1 VTPAVGCRA
10 PIASGKA
17 KLTIRDNALAKKD
30 FLKWTWVKGSATSV
44 ADFGNPT
51 TTDGYSLCIYD
62 AGARVSSTTLPPG
75 GLCAGK
81 PCWKTRKTGF
91 AYRDKLL
98 TPDGALTATLKA
110 GSAGKATIVVTAKG
124 ANLETPNPAA
134 FTGPIQVQLQ
144 RADRAV
150 CFEAT
155 YGAPFKKNKNGSFFD
170 LAD

>member
-1 VTPAVGCRA
+1 MPNPETEALLRDRIDDLSTQLMLSDPDSAGDSLTGFLSSLSQLA
-10 PIASGKA
+10 TQAS
-17 KLTIRDNALAKKD
+17 
-30 FLKWTWVKGSATSV
+30 
-44 ADFGNPT
+44 
-51 TTDGYSLCIYD
+51 D
-62 AGARVSSTTLPPG
+62 AGYGEAARVAG
-75 GLCAGK
+75 ELCAGK

-91 AYRDKLL
+91 VYRDKLL

-155 YGAPFKKNKNGSFFD
+155 YGAPFKKNKKGSFFD